1 VTPAAPSA
9 WTGFIFVGVVVLDLL
24 VLASSRLRGA
34 IRTVALQG
42 AVLSTLPLALATGEH
57 QVLHVVALAAGAL
70 VVKGLVI
77 PGMMLWAMREAA
89 IRREAEPI
97 VGFVASLVLGAVGVV
112 AAFTFAGT
120 LPLPIP
126 ERHPLLVPTALATVW
141 TGLLLVVT
149 RRKAVAQVLGFLM
162 VENGVFV
169 FGLLLSDFMPV
180 MVEAGVLLDLLAAT
194 FVMGIVMFHINR
206 EFASLDTRRLAN
218 LKD

>member
-1 VTPAAPSA
+1 MPF
-9 WTGFIFVGVVVLDLL
+9 WTGLVFVLVVVLDLL

-42 AVLSTLPLALATGEH
+42 AALSVIPLLLATEEHKAVHLVVLAL
-57 QVLHVVALAAGAL
+57 GAL
-70 VVKGLVI
+70 LVKGLVI

-89 IRREAEPI
+89 IRREVEPI
-97 VGFVASLVLGAVGVV
+97 VGFLPSLVLGAVGVV
-112 AAFTFAGT
+112 VAFTFSAA

-149 RRKAVAQVLGFLM
+149 RRKAVAQVLGFLV

-169 FGLLLSDFMPV
+169 FGVLLTGFMPV

-194 FVMGIVMFHINR
+194 FVMGIVIFHINR
-206 EFASLDTRRLAN
+206 EFASLDTGRLTS
-218 LKD
+218 LRD